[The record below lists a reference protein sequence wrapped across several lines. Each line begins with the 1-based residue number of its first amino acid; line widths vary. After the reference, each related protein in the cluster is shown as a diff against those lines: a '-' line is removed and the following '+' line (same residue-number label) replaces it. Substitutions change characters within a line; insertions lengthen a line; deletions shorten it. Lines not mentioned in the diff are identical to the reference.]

1 MKGANQEGRRGVDR
15 RTPTSADC
23 VARPI
28 GRSAEATRDWL
39 RVAHALRFGARIG
52 FGVLIFAVLLTAIL
66 LRPPKW
72 LSDFDQ
78 AFYITIA
85 YDLTRHGVFSNG
97 VLDDV
102 NSTVAV
108 PPSGRFFGPVYP
120 WLVVAAT
127 GLDPRFAAA
136 VSCNVEAN
144 HKMREGAECEV
155 YARPMHIMHAAL
167 LALGVLAIAAAAEII
182 FTGSAVFWLA
192 GILAT
197 VALVPEAELFSYV
210 MTESVTFSLYSIA
223 ALALLLVLQAPRP
236 GRILAAGSLFGLLC
250 LTRPSFVVLAPV
262 VAGLIAANGLWRL
275 RAGWQPVT
283 RHLLAFAMA
292 WLLIVGPWLVRNA
305 VSVGKWGLTE
315 EYGSATLIERF
326 AFNDMSVREFVLA
339 FPYCLP
345 EIGEPVVERVF
356 GPQAMERFVYD
367 TPRSFFQVGRLARDK
382 LVEAHGRLDPL
393 IGDLVRTELRERW
406 WRHLLVS
413 LPLGWCGMWVG
424 GLLGLA
430 LVPLFAWA
438 SVLAVRRSKPL
449 FLLYAVPPLTMLA
462 LHAVVA
468 NHYTRYNLILIGPF
482 CVGAAWIISGIV
494 SRMRC
499 SAERL
504 RHRVRALRG
513 PTTGSTVH
521 R

>member
-1 MKGANQEGRRGVDR
+1 
-15 RTPTSADC
+15 
-23 VARPI
+23 
-28 GRSAEATRDWL
+28 
-39 RVAHALRFGARIG
+39 
-52 FGVLIFAVLLTAIL
+52 
-66 LRPPKW
+66 
-72 LSDFDQ
+72 
-78 AFYITIA
+78 
-85 YDLTRHGVFSNG
+85 
-97 VLDDV
+97 
-102 NSTVAV
+102 
-108 PPSGRFFGPVYP
+108 
-120 WLVVAAT
+120 
-127 GLDPRFAAA
+127 
-136 VSCNVEAN
+136 
-144 HKMREGAECEV
+144 MREGAECEV

-197 VALVPEAELFSYV
+197 AALVPEAELFSYV

-236 GRILAAGSLFGLLC
+236 GRILATGSLFGLLC
-250 LTRPSFVVLAPV
+250 LTRPSFVVLAPI

-283 RHLLAFAMA
+283 RHLLVFAMA

-345 EIGEPVVERVF
+345 EIGAPIVDRVL

-367 TPRSFFQVGRLARDK
+367 TPRSFFRVGRLARDK

-393 IGDLVRTELRERW
+393 IGELVRTEMRERW

-413 LPLGWCGMWVG
+413 LAIGLVRDVG
-424 GLLGLA
+424 
-430 LVPLFAWA
+430 
-438 SVLAVRRSKPL
+438 RRI
-449 FLLYAVPPLTMLA
+449 AG
-462 LHAVVA
+462 
-468 NHYTRYNLILIGPF
+468 TR
-482 CVGAAWIISGIV
+482 VGAAVRLGIGARGAPLQTPV
-494 SRMRC
+494 PALCCAGPDYARIACRGRQPLHPLQSHLDWSVLRRRSLDHIRFRGIG
-499 SAERL
+499 SARG
-504 RHRVRALRG
+504 RYPPACVHPRA
-513 PTTGSTVH
+513 
-521 R
+521 